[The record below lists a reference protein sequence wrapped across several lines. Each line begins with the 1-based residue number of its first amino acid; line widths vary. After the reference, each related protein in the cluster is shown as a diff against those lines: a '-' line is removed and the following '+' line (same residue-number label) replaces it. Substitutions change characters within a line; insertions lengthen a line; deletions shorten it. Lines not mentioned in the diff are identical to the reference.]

1 MSLTY
6 CHVIVSYKYTFILQ
20 TRYDT
25 HWIIYTQQ
33 LNNNNM
39 YRIKYNK
46 ETKYYTVSKNNTE
59 QLMSYSYQR
68 CIDYISQFD
77 SITYVYNNW

>member
-1 MSLTY
+1 
-6 CHVIVSYKYTFILQ
+6 
-20 TRYDT
+20 
-25 HWIIYTQQ
+25 
-33 LNNNNM
+33 M

-46 ETKYYTVSKNNTE
+46 ETKYYTVSKNNIE

-77 SITYVYNNW
+77 SITYSYNNW